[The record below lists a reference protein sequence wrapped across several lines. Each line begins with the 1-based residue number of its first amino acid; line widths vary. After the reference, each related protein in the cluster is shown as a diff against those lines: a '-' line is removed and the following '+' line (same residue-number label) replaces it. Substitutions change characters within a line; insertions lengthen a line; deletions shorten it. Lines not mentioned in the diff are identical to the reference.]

1 MAHGGCF
8 YAVKTSKCNES
19 VPSSPDQL
27 LNFCLHT
34 IGFGANFSR
43 FRSLKCVDSSSFM
56 HLCPSEIFIY
66 FHHFK
71 DESYASKCDSILYS
85 NTIGLSLFYPYKS
98 IFLLSNYPYNL
109 WLTFSSTVWHIP
121 VTTSIILSYTWI
133 LLVPSPSSSYSYNNN
148 SYIITLMW
156 NLVRHVYFQ

>member
-1 MAHGGCF
+1 MFLLCNSELPVKPVRLVCWCQSTHWDPESRLCASLPSFVFGYVTLLAWNGHGGCF
-8 YAVKTSKCNES
+8 YAIKTSKCNES

-43 FRSLKCVDSSSFM
+43 FRSLKCVDSSSFL
-56 HLCPSEIFIY
+56 HLCPSEILIY

-85 NTIGLSLFYPYKS
+85 NMIGLSFF
-98 IFLLSNYPYNL
+98 I
-109 WLTFSSTVWHIP
+109 HIKAFFAFKLP
-121 VTTSIILSYTWI
+121 L
-133 LLVPSPSSSYSYNNN
+133 
-148 SYIITLMW
+148 
-156 NLVRHVYFQ
+156 